1 MVQAQQ
7 KVRFSMTGFTQDG
20 GSRVFAFTRVEADGT
35 RAEFTVKA
43 DLALSRRYAIAVQEL
58 PLLCRLFLERLGE
71 ADEMRALTYTEDQMS
86 LHAKECAARAVSP
99 HKKKNSDV
107 LPATE
112 SSSARGMLPDRSISV
127 PAHLP
132 ALENSHA
139 QRNRLDGLP
148 ASKPISGTGL

>member
-1 MVQAQQ
+1 MVQAQ
-7 KVRFSMTGFTQDG
+7 KFRFSMTGFTQDG

-58 PLLCRLFLERLGE
+58 PLLCRLLLEGLSE
-71 ADEMRALTYTEDQMS
+71 AGEMRALTYTEDQMS
-86 LHAKECAARAVSP
+86 LHAKERAARAVGP

-107 LPATE
+107 LPAAE

-139 QRNRLDGLP
+139 QRNRLNGPP
-148 ASKPISGTGL
+148 ASKPISGTGM